1 MLLKVIVA
9 VRQPRRPGQVV
20 AHEAQHDAHDV
31 GRHVVRPEELG
42 QEFLQLAPPPLP
54 PAQVGRDDGVLAVA
68 AAEAV
73 IAAAAGRAL
82 LRSAAAAAEFA
93 RPGPAAHRPL
103 TAAFSCCC
111 LLLASIDILDA
122 IYANIAAKDY
132 FSLNLG

>member
-31 GRHVVRPEELG
+31 GRRVVRPEELG
-42 QEFLQLAPPPLP
+42 QEFFQLAPPPLP

-82 LRSAAAAAEFA
+82 LRSAAAAAELA

-103 TAAFSCCC
+103 TAGLALAL
-111 LLLASIDILDA
+111 LLLA
-122 IYANIAAKDY
+122 
-132 FSLNLG
+132 